1 MIEIKLKKKIPIP
14 QTKFRNLSSIYIMQQ
29 FGLYIYSNTKT
40 NNFTLKRKVCV
51 CVTLKPK
58 CYMYL
63 LTDVAKRFGHL
74 AYTYLTDE
82 PQVLGCPHLYQ
93 KSMPNFVHIWI
104 YLEVQHP
111 MDQTIHRLCL
121 YEKKISLH
129 FHCVALEKKVIC
141 VNPFSSFLELSFSQY
156 R

>member
-1 MIEIKLKKKIPIP
+1 
-14 QTKFRNLSSIYIMQQ
+14 MQQ

-40 NNFTLKRKVCV
+40 NNFTLKRKVCVCV

-82 PQVLGCPHLYQ
+82 P
-93 KSMPNFVHIWI
+93 
-104 YLEVQHP
+104 
-111 MDQTIHRLCL
+111 
-121 YEKKISLH
+121 
-129 FHCVALEKKVIC
+129 
-141 VNPFSSFLELSFSQY
+141 
-156 R
+156 